1 MRKEHTVSYRRDPG
15 SSPSAAW
22 RKRRAPQVLPFI
34 RLSGKWLGR
43 LGFPI
48 GTKIEVEASP
58 GRLVLT
64 ALPDAPDLVGAA
76 SEVCEPEGA

>member
-22 RKRRAPQVLPFI
+22 RKCRAPQLFPFI

-43 LGFPI
+43 LGFSI

-58 GRLVLT
+58 GRLVLR
-64 ALPDAPDLVGAA
+64 AVPA
-76 SEVCEPEGA
+76 SRSSELACEVCEPEGA